1 MSNLCRI
8 AFIGAGDISLIHAE
22 AIQRCPKAQ
31 LAGLWS
37 ISPELT
43 NEKAQLFGCI
53 IYDSAEAIVSDPE
66 VDAVFV
72 LTNMETH
79 AHYAQLAMNAGK
91 HVLIEK
97 PVAASIT
104 ELESLAETSRAN
116 EVCLMPG
123 HNYIYESGLQRTRGL
138 LETGKLGDLVALY
151 IHYHIHH
158 PEEVAKRYPGVI
170 RHLLTHH
177 SYIMTYLAGAPA
189 AVSAMS
195 AVVHY
200 EEFEEEDLAMVN
212 IRMQSGGLAHFCASF
227 AADDNSADPWTFI
240 VKTIG
245 TEGASR
251 FSYRDWVENKP
262 GPVHSHT
269 YSAYTEGI
277 CNEVD
282 FFVNRCLANGEAPLS
297 TIEDAITCQ
306 KIIEA
311 CETSIDERREVDI

>member
-1 MSNLCRI
+1 MSTCKIGFL
-8 AFIGAGDISLIHAE
+8 GAGDISLIHAE
-22 AIQRCPKAQ
+22 AIKRCSQAE

-37 ISPELT
+37 ISPELSE
-43 NEKAQLFGCI
+43 EKSQRFGCR
-53 IYDSAEAIVSDPE
+53 IYDSAEALVVDPE
-66 VDAVFV
+66 IDAVFV

-79 AHYAQLAMNAGK
+79 AEYATLAMEAGK

-97 PVAASIT
+97 PVAASVS
-104 ELESLAETSRAN
+104 ELESLAETAKAQ

-123 HNYIYESGLQRTRGL
+123 HNYIYEPGLQRTQAL
-138 LETGKLGDLVALY
+138 LKSGKLGDLVAIY

-177 SYIMTYLAGAPA
+177 SYIMTYLAGNPES
-189 AVSAMS
+189 VSAMS

-200 EEFEEEDLAMVN
+200 EEFQEEDLAMVN
-212 IRMQSGGLAHFCASF
+212 LRLKGGGLAHFCASF
-227 AADDNSADPWTFI
+227 AADDNSADPWTFV

-245 TEGASR
+245 TDGATR
-251 FSYRDWVENKP
+251 FSYRDWVENMP

-282 FFVNRCLANGEAPLS
+282 YFVTRCLACGVAPLS
-297 TIEDAITCQ
+297 DIQDAITCQ

-311 CETSIDERREVDI
+311 CEISIAERREVEI